1 MTTPTKPADY
11 RSALREAKRQ
21 MQAQKAAGR
30 SSTALVAAASE
41 ASIQVRERAAAHAK
55 QAILALWA
63 DVNPYDTAAVDKF
76 AARAAKIMSAAQS
89 ATARGGAASVTQQ
102 LAALGVKV
110 AVKPSAPTDIR
121 APKID
126 ISNGKVKL
134 IRRTTTVKY
143 DNRPDA
149 KITPADSTT
158 ESVFKRPAEVFRAA
172 AARNKDDGPVL
183 LPIGVAQHYVNTS
196 NPDDDDP
203 EVAASAAK
211 YQAGLQKMIQE
222 QGWSAFKNHP
232 VLEVGSDGKH
242 AVLSDGNHR
251 VRAAVAMG
259 LTEVPMMIVTGEDD
273 DWARQYGKPVESH
286 LRKHLNRASADPATL
301 ARQRI
306 EKLIDDNLMLAQRLG
321 EQEVIA
327 KAADL
332 DNPTVKVTGYRR
344 VVHPE
349 LSRGGS
355 CGMCIV
361 ASDRIYKTTEL
372 KPIHSNCKCTV
383 APVTADN
390 DPGNS
395 LNKQDLGQFYKEAGG
410 NSAAHLKRT
419 RYQVDEHGELGA
431 VLVPKKPYKP
441 RSKNSKLLAKGKK
454 LTPPPSETS
463 RRESLTKQIDA
474 MERNL
479 QRLRNKGEPANSA
492 KVAYHNRVIAKFR
505 KELAAL

>member
-11 RSALREAKRQ
+11 RGALREAKRQ

-126 ISNGKVKL
+126 IANGKVKL

-158 ESVFKRPAEVFRAA
+158 ESVFKRPAELFRATDSRGQDNA
-172 AARNKDDGPVL
+172 
-183 LPIGVAQHYVNTS
+183 
-196 NPDDDDP
+196 
-203 EVAASAAK
+203 
-211 YQAGLQKMIQE
+211 
-222 QGWSAFKNHP
+222 
-232 VLEVGSDGKH
+232 
-242 AVLSDGNHR
+242 
-251 VRAAVAMG
+251 
-259 LTEVPMMIVTGEDD
+259 
-273 DWARQYGKPVESH
+273 
-286 LRKHLNRASADPATL
+286 ATL

-332 DNPTVKVTGYRR
+332 DSPTVKVTGYRR

-361 ASDRIYKTTEL
+361 ASDRVYKTTEL

-383 APVTADN
+383 ALVTADN

-395 LNKQDLGQFYKEAGG
+395 LNKQDLGQFYKQAGG